1 MNGTT
6 LKALRLALGF
16 TQQEAANMIGAV
28 SMRTW
33 RYWEDEGRTIPADVK
48 ATMRELIA
56 FKKTLLDNAVL
67 QVAQTIESQGV
78 PERVAITY
86 YATLDAWM
94 TQDGALPMQWKP
106 HCMAMGALAE
116 RYDFVSLIDF
126 DALKYQA
133 WLGRKTDNSAL
144 RAQWAALQPS
154 N

>member
-16 TQQEAANMIGAV
+16 TQEEAANMIGSV

-48 ATMRELIA
+48 ATMRDLIA
-56 FKKTLLDNAVL
+56 FKKTLVNNAIL
-67 QVAQTIESQGV
+67 QIAQMIQAQGT

-94 TQDGALPMQWKP
+94 TQDDALPMHWKP

-116 RYDFVSLIDF
+116 HYELVSLMAF
-126 DALKYQA
+126 DAIQYQA
-133 WLGRKTDNSAL
+133 WLGRRSDNSAS
-144 RAQWAALQPS
+144 RAQWAAVQ
-154 N
+154 

>member
-1 MNGTT
+1 MNGIT

-16 TQQEAANMIGAV
+16 TQEEAANMIGAV

-48 ATMRELIA
+48 ATIRELIA
-56 FKKTLLDNAVL
+56 FKKTLVDNAVL
-67 QVAQTIESQGV
+67 QIADMIEAQGA

-94 TQDGALPMQWKP
+94 TQDGALPRQWKS
-106 HCMAMGALAE
+106 HCMAMGAVAE
-116 RYDFVSLIDF
+116 HYDFVNLIAF

-133 WLGRKTDNSAL
+133 WLGRKIDNSAM

>member
-16 TQQEAANMIGAV
+16 TQEEAANMIGAV

-48 ATMRELIA
+48 ANMRELIF
-56 FKKTLLDNAVL
+56 FKKTLVDNAVL
-67 QVAQTIESQGV
+67 QIAQMIEAQGA

-106 HCMAMGALAE
+106 HCMAMGAVAE
-116 RYDFVSLIDF
+116 HYDFVNLIAF
-126 DALKYQA
+126 DAIQYQA
-133 WLGRKTDNSAL
+133 WLGAQSDNSAL
-144 RAQWAALQPS
+144 RAQWAALQL
-154 N
+154 